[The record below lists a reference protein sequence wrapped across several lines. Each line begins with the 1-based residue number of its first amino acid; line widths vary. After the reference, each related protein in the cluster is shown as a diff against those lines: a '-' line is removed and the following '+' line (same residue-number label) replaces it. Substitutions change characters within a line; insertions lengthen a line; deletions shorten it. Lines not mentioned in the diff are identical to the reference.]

1 MIYLLN
7 YKSNPQNKTPLTK
20 PIDLQSTQNP
30 IFQTRPPWW
39 TWRANQHRS
48 QAQPLQLGLFY
59 IIFASAT
66 SNSPQR
72 KANLQ
77 PPLELHCFFP
87 KSFFFFFF
95 FFFFVSR
102 IQFICINFFF
112 WCVLSLGDLK
122 ILQFW
127 GKKKSLIRQWWIF
140 LVYFEFSIFCSVW
153 LSRKWCK
160 IEVKISMFLVVVEI
174 FFDYFCGFGFLENER
189 EEKDIFV
196 LGTLYQMQILVCIYF
211 FFK

>member
-87 KSFFFFFF
+87 KSFCFFFFF
-95 FFFFVSR
+95 FFFSR
-102 IQFICINFFF
+102 TQFICINFFF
-112 WCVLSLGDLK
+112 LVCFEFGRSENFAVLRE
-122 ILQFW
+122 
-127 GKKKSLIRQWWIF
+127 KKKFDSTMMDFLGIF
-140 LVYFEFSIFCSVW
+140 WVLYF
-153 LSRKWCK
+153 L
-160 IEVKISMFLVVVEI
+160 
-174 FFDYFCGFGFLENER
+174 
-189 EEKDIFV
+189 
-196 LGTLYQMQILVCIYF
+196 
-211 FFK
+211 

>member
-87 KSFFFFFF
+87 KSFCFF

-112 WCVLSLGDLK
+112 LVCFEFGRSENFAVLRE
-122 ILQFW
+122 
-127 GKKKSLIRQWWIF
+127 KKKFDSTMMDFLGIF
-140 LVYFEFSIFCSVW
+140 WVLYF
-153 LSRKWCK
+153 L
-160 IEVKISMFLVVVEI
+160 
-174 FFDYFCGFGFLENER
+174 
-189 EEKDIFV
+189 
-196 LGTLYQMQILVCIYF
+196 
-211 FFK
+211 

>member
-1 MIYLLN
+1 MNLKSKSASISSTTFATRSLLH
-7 YKSNPQNKTPLTK
+7 YIRLSHIKFAAKKSK
-20 PIDLQSTQNP
+20 
-30 IFQTRPPWW
+30 
-39 TWRANQHRS
+39 
-48 QAQPLQLGLFY
+48 
-59 IIFASAT
+59 SAT
-66 SNSPQR
+66 TVRTSLFLS
-72 KANLQ
+72 KIL
-77 PPLELHCFFP
+77 L
-87 KSFFFFFF
+87 FFF

-196 LGTLYQMQILVCIYF
+196 LGTLYQMQILICIYIF
-211 FFK
+211 LNNMSWQLTCHIK

>member
-77 PPLELHCFFP
+77 PPLELYCFFP
-87 KSFFFFFF
+87 KSFCFLFLFLFFFFCF
-95 FFFFVSR
+95 SYSIYLYKLLFLGV
-102 IQFICINFFF
+102 F
-112 WCVLSLGDLK
+112 WVWEIWKFCS
-122 ILQFW
+122 FE
-127 GKKKSLIRQWWIF
+127 GKKKVWFDNDGFSWYILSSLFFVVFGCQESDVKLKLRSPCF
-140 LVYFEFSIFCSVW
+140 L
-153 LSRKWCK
+153 L
-160 IEVKISMFLVVVEI
+160 
-174 FFDYFCGFGFLENER
+174 
-189 EEKDIFV
+189 
-196 LGTLYQMQILVCIYF
+196 
-211 FFK
+211 